1 MSGTVEA
8 PRLSAAQPFRSAE
21 VAWFWCMGF
30 LAARAEGAGAAFG
43 TGGNRPCE
51 PDDVVKALDRLYRQ
65 RRVGLHHAR
74 VMRIWGERGRAPDR
88 GHGDHRTWREAM
100 AALDVPLRIRGIV
113 A

>member
-21 VAWFWCMGF
+21 AAWFWCMGF

-51 PDDVVKALDRLYRQ
+51 PDDVVKALDRL
-65 RRVGLHHAR
+65 
-74 VMRIWGERGRAPDR
+74 
-88 GHGDHRTWREAM
+88 
-100 AALDVPLRIRGIV
+100 
-113 A
+113 